1 LTRGRAATSDPFDL
15 SAIRRSDELFD
26 ALSSRRSAD
35 LSAGCAESDPAVR
48 LLAALAADVDAGA
61 PPLPTSARAACVMP
75 GAHRRGV
82 RAFVTFGVAAIVL
95 TSAGAAAAGGGGGA
109 TGATARTD
117 SVRFS
122 VSERSNHSLRRQEPA
137 APPRAGRRSG
147 TPQASPLRRD
157 TRSVALPPARHGA
170 HAPGNKAGE
179 QPVPTPPRGDARPR
193 QELGPGPRAP
203 RGSRQPPSQTSPGR
217 HSGQNGGQNSG
228 QVGGRDNGQNE
239 GRSGGRNGGRDGGQS
254 GERYYGRG
262 SGRRNGQN

>member
-1 LTRGRAATSDPFDL
+1 MTRGRAATSDPFDL

-48 LLAALAADVDAGA
+48 LLAVLAADVDAGA
-61 PPLPTSARAACVMP
+61 PPLPTSARVACVMP
-75 GAHRRGV
+75 GARRRGV

-95 TSAGAAAAGGGGGA
+95 TSAGAAAAGSGGA
-109 TGATARTD
+109 TGLTTGTD

-122 VSERSNHSLRRQEPA
+122 VSERSNHSIRRQEPA
-137 APPRAGRRSG
+137 APPRGGRRSG
-147 TPQASPLRRD
+147 TPQASPLRRG
-157 TRSVALPPARHGA
+157 TRDAAPPPARHGA

-203 RGSRQPPSQTSPGR
+203 RGSRQPSSPASPGR
-217 HSGQNGGQNSG
+217 HGGQNGG

-239 GRSGGRNGGRDGGQS
+239 DRGGGRSRGGNGGRDGGQS
-254 GERYYGRG
+254 GGRSYGQG
-262 SGRRNGQN
+262 GGRHNGRN